1 MAVNVVKLVGLFEAA
16 LDVLQKNKLKMLVE
30 GGNFVFFFVYLNDV
44 FGAGEGS
51 RVTFAKM
58 KDPQDVDNNPGW
70 LKEATFTAHNLT
82 KMGQGVQ
89 LQMLF
94 TQRDLPQVEVI
105 SKEEA
110 LSNLEEFFQQEKDQE
125 GQQ

>member
-1 MAVNVVKLVGLFEAA
+1 MAVNVVKLVKLFEAA

-30 GGNFVFFFVYLNDV
+30 GGNFVFFFIFSNDV

-58 KDPQDVDNNPGW
+58 KDPQDTDNNPGW
-70 LKEATFTAHNLT
+70 LKEASFTASNLT

-94 TQRDLPQVEVI
+94 TSRDVPNLEVI
-105 SKEEA
+105 SKDEA
-110 LSNLEEFFQQEKDQE
+110 LSTLEAFFQQEKDQE
-125 GQQ
+125 GQ